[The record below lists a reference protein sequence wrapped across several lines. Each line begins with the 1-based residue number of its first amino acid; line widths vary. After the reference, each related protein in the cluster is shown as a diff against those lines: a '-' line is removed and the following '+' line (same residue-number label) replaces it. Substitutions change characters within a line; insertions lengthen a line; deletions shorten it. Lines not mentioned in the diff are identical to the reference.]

1 VKTTRPCSVPRTA
14 RARATAAPR
23 TTRPVALT
31 PRWDRRRLWQE
42 KRATLRLHHNDRVK
56 KGAPRHLNFV
66 FFPFSSFSLLQQ
78 GPGKGDTP
86 KGILLHEGNE
96 PRAPLLIRGSKASP
110 SEGFNSRLR
119 ALRAS
124 SRPLRNEARASTRI
138 TRQQLTGNTMFGALQ
153 GQHGAF
159 PPSSLRKGDTGAY
172 VKKSSLSL
180 TVLSPCAEARGL
192 LSQTRL
198 RPNR

>member
-1 VKTTRPCSVPRTA
+1 MTASKKVCHVIRFHILFLFLFLSLTTGT
-14 RARATAAPR
+14 
-23 TTRPVALT
+23 
-31 PRWDRRRLWQE
+31 
-42 KRATLRLHHNDRVK
+42 
-56 KGAPRHLNFV
+56 
-66 FFPFSSFSLLQQ
+66 
-78 GPGKGDTP
+78 GKGDTP
-86 KGILLHEGNE
+86 KRILLREGNE

-172 VKKSSLSL
+172 VKK
-180 TVLSPCAEARGL
+180 
-192 LSQTRL
+192 
-198 RPNR
+198 